1 MRNIFLLLLLSM
13 CLKISAQDTPATFW
27 KNRCEF
33 KTDGTGKSAGLKI
46 NLSYPCSWTQADGD
60 RPHVVKKFS
69 YNIGEGKSVIQS
81 LTINKMP
88 AEPSKKEIDEMFTQE
103 GLKEIASGTGTFVSG
118 RKLKIDGLDC
128 GEVVIKVK
136 RESPVATVNIY
147 FIQYYMVYKDKMI
160 NLAFAA
166 GALTESEAKT
176 LFTSYKTL
184 FQGLATNTVIL
195 SKWE

>member
-1 MRNIFLLLLLSM
+1 MRNIFLMLLLSM
-13 CLKISAQDTPATFW
+13 SLKISGQDTPETFW

-33 KTDGTGKSAGLKI
+33 KTDGSGKSAGLKI
-46 NLSYPCSWTQADGD
+46 KLSYPCSWTQADGD

-69 YNIGEGKSVIQS
+69 YNIGGGKSVIQS

-103 GLKEIASGTGTFVSG
+103 GLKEIASGTGTFVTG

-128 GEVVIKVK
+128 GEVVIKVE